1 MKIILITPAK
11 KYSKNGNRTTALR
24 WSKIL
29 RKLGHKVT
37 IDIEYRGGKADL
49 MIALHAWRSAESIKE
64 FKHSCPSGK
73 IIVAL
78 TGTDFN
84 EFMHS
89 HPETTLCSMEYANR
103 LVCLHDQVARVLPR
117 KFHSKLRVIYQS
129 AVSLKKQ
136 YTKSL
141 VYFDVCLV
149 AHMRAVKDPVRGPLA
164 VRLVNKNSRLRIV
177 HLGKAHNETWEKWAK
192 EEEKNNPRYVWRGEK
207 VSAEVRRVISKSQ
220 LLLVSSRS
228 EGGANVISE
237 SLALG
242 TPIIASDIDGNIG
255 MLGNKYPGYYKVG
268 DEKELKKILIK
279 CEIEPDFLRELRE
292 HCQNRAL
299 LISLSEETSRWS
311 AIIREL
317 SN

>member
-64 FKHSCPSGK
+64 FKHSYPSGK
-73 IIVAL
+73 IIGAL

-129 AVSLKKQ
+129 AVFLKKQ

-149 AHMRAVKDPVRGPLA
+149 AHMRAVKDPDGANLDRVQVVKGWHDKKGKLHEKVYNVALSDGRKESRDGKAPLVGSTVNVEDASYINSIGDTELA
-164 VRLVNKNSRLRIV
+164 V
-177 HLGKAHNETWEKWAK
+177 
-192 EEEKNNPRYVWRGEK
+192 VW
-207 VSAEVRRVISKSQ
+207 Q
-220 LLLVSSRS
+220 
-228 EGGANVISE
+228 
-237 SLALG
+237 
-242 TPIIASDIDGNIG
+242 D
-255 MLGNKYPGYYKVG
+255 
-268 DEKELKKILIK
+268 
-279 CEIEPDFLRELRE
+279 PDFDKNELAFYYVRVLE
-292 HCQNRAL
+292 IPTPRWTAYDAKFFGIKDIPKDVPMVTQERAY
-299 LISLSEETSRWS
+299 TSPIWYTPVDK
-311 AIIREL
+311 
-317 SN
+317 